1 MTVVQQ
7 GIYATDVVQIE
18 KILLLIIVELVM
30 HVLNL
35 WIITAGSSDNVSVKV
50 TSNTL
55 CNIACIFLGS
65 FFMELIN
72 LYSFV
77 YKITQVMD
85 MESKG

>member
-1 MTVVQQ
+1 M
-7 GIYATDVVQIE
+7 VQIE

-55 CNIACIFLGS
+55 CSIACIFLGS